1 MKKRKRTYKKPV
13 IERKKIAVSFLNR
26 NRFFDSF
33 DLFNGSDIDGR
44 LLASGCGG
52 CCTQAKQM

>member
-1 MKKRKRTYKKPV
+1 MKGKKNSYQKPT
-13 IERKKIAVSFLNR
+13 IKGKKVSVSFLNR

-33 DLFNGSDIDGR
+33 DLFNGSDVNGS

-52 CCTQAKQM
+52 CCSNNKVM